1 MNKHGVGLA
10 ADSALSVGDGQKVY
24 RTAEKLFK
32 IADAPIAIMAYGCAE
47 IMGVPW
53 EIVIKSYVR
62 QLGERRFPAAE
73 QYGEDFLRF
82 VEASDMLFPASAQRD
97 WFRRVIESVWKT
109 DIREPWRKKLEGAP
123 RRNPRKA
130 AALLLQTIKEELA
143 GFRGVAAIE
152 QLGQA
157 YGEQIVSEYAEVLQE
172 LETRLFHDVHLTD
185 EIRDALRRLVK
196 LMHTHQ
202 WFHPDNVSGLV
213 VAGFGEAE
221 LFPSL
226 YIYSAGTVVAS
237 RLRWLKVDEAHVD
250 REHPV
255 IIIPFA
261 QTDMIDLFCTGIYP
275 ALKERLVDII
285 VKMPAA
291 AKRRAQS
298 WRTRAK
304 GREIPTGAGAGDRQ
318 DRRSN
323 HREGVSGEIHAPA
336 DQLGGRAVTLRAR
349 ENGGG
354 ARQSHRV
361 QGAHVVAAAGDR
373 GRPHRRRGDLQGRRL
388 RLGETEEHS
397 QAGGRRDL
405 PDALRRRPGG
415 GPGGVFGFVPP
426 SQGGAGLLLEVFSQR
441 YE

>member
-1 MNKHGVGLA
+1 MSCEVAVMNKHGVGLA

-82 VEASDMLFPASAQRD
+82 VEASDMLFPTSAQRD

-109 DIREPWRKKLEGAP
+109 DIREPWRKKLDGAP
-123 RRNPRKA
+123 QRNPRKA

-152 QLGQA
+152 TLGQA

-172 LETRLFHDVHLTD
+172 AEARLFHDVRLTD

-213 VAGFGEAE
+213 VAGFGEAQ

-285 VKMPAA
+285 VKCLPPRRDARKVGA
-291 AKRRAQS
+291 HAHKGAKSRRAQAQE
-298 WRTRAK
+298 TAK
-304 GREIPTGAGAGDRQ
+304 TVGAIIEKEFQEKYTLPLISSVDVLSRFELAKMA
-318 DRRSN
+318 
-323 HREGVSGEIHAPA
+323 EALVSLTAFK
-336 DQLGGRAVTLRAR
+336 AR
-349 ENGGG
+349 MSS
-354 ARQSHRV
+354 Q
-361 QGAHVVAAAGDR
+361 Q
-373 GRPHRRRGDLQGRRL
+373 Q
-388 RLGETEEHS
+388 ETV
-397 QAGGRRDL
+397 
-405 PDALRRRPGG
+405 G
-415 GPGGVFGFVPP
+415 GPIDVAVISKGEGFAWVKQKNTLKQEDAATFLMP
-426 SQGGAGLLLEVFSQR
+426 
-441 YE
+441 